1 MHLFFVCLTS
11 MTGST
16 LCRVDSRTSIS
27 DVKMLKY
34 FYTSWEIALAWESY
48 PTFHAL
54 EVRDPLPET
63 SRSRNDPANNR
74 KMNGTAEG
82 LLDPN

>member
-1 MHLFFVCLTS
+1 MQCGQL
-11 MTGST
+11 
-16 LCRVDSRTSIS
+16 VDSRTSIS
-27 DVKMLKY
+27 VVKILKY
-34 FYTSWEIALAWESY
+34 FHTSWEIALPRESY

-63 SRSRNDPANNR
+63 SRSRKDPANKR

-82 LLDPN
+82 LLGPN